1 MGKMNETKPANPSNP
16 NGTFVLRFD
25 ITNKRSLLWPAA
37 RNVVLTERIN
47 LDTENTTGR
56 KTVGLD

>member
-1 MGKMNETKPANPSNP
+1 MGKMNEINLANPSNP

-47 LDTENTTGR
+47 LETYNTTVR
-56 KTVGLD
+56 QTVD

>member
-1 MGKMNETKPANPSNP
+1 MGKMDEIKPANPSNP

-47 LDTENTTGR
+47 VETYNTTAR
-56 KTVGLD
+56 QTVD